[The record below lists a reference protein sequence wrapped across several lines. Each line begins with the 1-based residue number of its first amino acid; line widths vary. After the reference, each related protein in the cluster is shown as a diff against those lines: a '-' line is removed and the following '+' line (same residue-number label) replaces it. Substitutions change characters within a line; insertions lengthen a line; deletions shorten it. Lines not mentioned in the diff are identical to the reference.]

1 MPSPCATTRAMPSQ
15 TQGGADEE
23 EEEEEE
29 KDDGGRTNM
38 TMTTINDRD
47 G

>member
-1 MPSPCATTRAMPSQ
+1 MPSPRAMPSQ